1 MTAAPATAYDER
13 RPDEGRRIVEQTG
26 EVIASL
32 RRDRWHV
39 TADALLVVGRTGRT
53 RYLLT
58 YRCRCGARHVSYAR
72 ALVEATRRTTACGQR
87 VVLHPVAR
95 LR

>member
-1 MTAAPATAYDER
+1 MSRARTDER
-13 RPDEGRRIVEQTG
+13 CPSAKGQRVVGLTG
-26 EVIASL
+26 EVALIV

-58 YRCRCGARHVSYAR
+58 YRCRCGARHVSYSR
-72 ALVEATRRTTACGQR
+72 ALAEPPTRRTTACGQR
-87 VVLHPVAR
+87 VVPHAVAR

>member
-1 MTAAPATAYDER
+1 MNALARNDER
-13 RPDEGRRIVEQTG
+13 RPDEGRRIVKLTG
-26 EVIASL
+26 KVITSV
-32 RRDRWHV
+32 RREGWHV
-39 TADALLVVGRTGRT
+39 TADAMLVVGRTGRT

-58 YRCRCGARHVSYAR
+58 YRCCCGARHVSYAR
-72 ALVEATRRTTACGQR
+72 TLLEATRRTTACGQR

>member
-1 MTAAPATAYDER
+1 MNAAR
-13 RPDEGRRIVEQTG
+13 RPSFEERRIVKQTG
-26 EVIASL
+26 EVALIV
-32 RRDRWHV
+32 RNDRWHV
-39 TADALLVVGRTGRT
+39 TADAQLVVGRTGRT

-58 YRCRCGARHVSYAR
+58 YRCFCGARHVGYAR
-72 ALVEATRRTTACGQR
+72 ELIEATSRTTACGQR

>member
-1 MTAAPATAYDER
+1 MNAER
-13 RPDEGRRIVEQTG
+13 RPSEEGRRIVELTG
-26 EVIASL
+26 EVIASV
-32 RRDRWHV
+32 RRAGWHV

-58 YRCRCGARHVSYAR
+58 YRCSCGARHVSFAR
-72 ALVEATRRTTACGQR
+72 ALLVATRRTTACGQR
-87 VVLHPVAR
+87 VTLHPVAR